1 MKNTAKILV
10 LVLTL
15 ALLTVGL
22 VIGVAAEDEITY
34 VDEVNGITEIALDGN
49 PTGVRYLVYPNEA
62 TFKADAED
70 HVINGTGATIK
81 TDDKM
86 SAFEGL
92 SANRQYVYMLT
103 DNVGFPAT
111 HNGNFLV
118 SGVFTVDLGGHTTTL
133 DRMVQ
138 FEGGALTIQNG
149 TVNSTYTGNS
159 FQSSGNNN
167 NLTLRNLNFTN
178 KVSGGAFYRG
188 TPNTGADHSP
198 TLTIDKCNIYFGD
211 GGNAQFIYVGE
222 SKEALRYCTVKISDS
237 DITFNV
243 NNNNHHF
250 IVDEYNPAGKGYFTN
265 VYIKNTKFN
274 TTAGCSAKSTDYA
287 TVNRINVYFDKNTV
301 VRNGMFRAQNRDYTG
316 YSAGITYNVIDEF
329 DENWN
334 FDTSKVYAT
343 VYTDANKTQAIA
355 TFYTGTVWSSVVNAA
370 NDNAYMELGEDVNF
384 VFIDNGV
391 AAYTG
396 SFTVNLNGKAMTR
409 SGNNEGNARFGAPAA
424 GKTLKFYNGKI
435 NWSARNLA
443 YATAGGNIVF
453 ENVDVTMKDNYLF
466 DLRNGNLTFNGGSI
480 TRLGNRG
487 HGAINVG
494 EDANATTNVQLLG
507 TDISNFDHAILVS
520 NRKDSVT
527 TANVTIA
534 ANGEDVPVIDCNYL
548 FSLNCG
554 GAVLPGT
561 STTVTVTDALVNNAQ
576 GLFGGTAFTTTDGS
590 AFNGTYTFSNTKFAK
605 YDDQLATVK
614 YGEGER
620 LMTLVGD
627 ATYNYVVDVPAP
639 QQVFSTNLS
648 LYSHFVMNVYVPTE
662 DNNIVAIN
670 GVVLS
675 EGADV
680 VNGSYA
686 IALPDIITPTN
697 TLDKVYFTVG
707 YTDAEDG
714 EGVYRNITVNYS
726 VYEYFKSYF
735 GTYDDTE
742 AGYIL
747 NKDAMVY
754 IQAAYALIG
763 KTGTDFDA
771 LIGEYESDFA
781 FDETKTEA
789 PEGSVVLESAT
800 FVIEDDNTVVLKFRI
815 SKDVTEDVAIWVG
828 VGNECYIATNSDEA
842 YCKEVSLRA
851 YALSKNFTINVG
863 GETVATYTY
872 SLDAYYNRTVAGM
885 NAEQEALVRAL
896 GAFAKSAQLYK
907 QTTPQA

>member
-590 AFNGTYTFSNTKFAK
+590 AFNGTYTFSNTKLAK
-605 YDDQLATVK
+605 YDDELGNVTF
-614 YGEGER
+614 GEGER
-620 LMTLVGD
+620 LMTLTGD
-627 ATYNYVVDVPAP
+627 ATYNYVVDTPVINTEDIK
-639 QQVFSTNLS
+639 VNLS
-648 LYSHFVMNVYVPTE
+648 LYSYFKINVFVPVTGTNIAAIDGVKLGE
-662 DNNIVAIN
+662 DVEIQKI
-670 GVVLS
+670 G
-675 EGADV
+675 DV
-680 VNGSYA
+680 DYYA
-686 IALPDIITPTN
+686 IPLTAVVAPT
-697 TLDKVYFTVG
+697 TALDKVTFSYG
-707 YTDAEDG
+707 YTDADDG
-714 EGVYRNITVNYS
+714 EGVYRSLNVKYS
-726 VYEYFKSYF
+726 VYNYFASYF
-735 GTYDDTE
+735 AENTNEEDL
-742 AGYIL
+742 GYIL
-747 NKDAMVY
+747 NKDVMVY
-754 IQAAYALIG
+754 IRAAYAAKG
-763 KTGTDFDA
+763 AATAEFDA
-771 LIGEYESDFA
+771 LIGEDYESDFA
-781 FDETKTEA
+781 FDANKTQTPA
-789 PEGSVVLESAT
+789 KDIVTGAT
-800 FVIEDDNTVVLKFRI
+800 FIIEDDNTIILELSVSADAEITVKAGG
-815 SKDVTEDVAIWVG
+815 EEYVAVNDDAG
-828 VGNECYIATNSDEA
+828 
-842 YCKEVSLRA
+842 KKRVSIRA
-851 YALSKNFTINVG
+851 FALADQFTIYANG
-863 GETVATYTY
+863 QLQGTY
-872 SLDAYYNRTVAGM
+872 SLDAYYNRTAG
-885 NAEQEALVRAL
+885 ELTEAQKTLVEAL
-896 GAFAKSAQLYK
+896 GAFVKSCKLYK
-907 QTTPQA
+907 QSIPQD